1 MSNVLGLALVWGPVG
16 LGLLAALV
24 VALARVVRG
33 DGHGHRPPPAS
44 RADWAAGSMLEV
56 RSSGRTGL

>member
-1 MSNVLGLALVWGPVG
+1 MSHVLGLALVWGLVG

-24 VALARVVRG
+24 VALARVVSG
-33 DGHGHRPPPAS
+33 DGHGHRPPPPS

-56 RSSGRTGL
+56 RSSVRTGL